1 MLVCDC
7 GTFDRRHDYGC
18 HGWRRPATRDGIRGA
33 NRRAVANPGPYTGPL
48 APDPWGWGARGIT
61 NPDKETQR

>member
-7 GTFDRRHDYGC
+7 GTTDKRHDYGC
-18 HGWRRPATRDGIRGA
+18 DGWRQPETPAAHHKPHVFQPRT
-33 NRRAVANPGPYTGPL
+33 NL
-48 APDPWGWGARGIT
+48 PDPWGWPARGIP

>member
-7 GTFDRRHDYGC
+7 GTFDRRHEYGC
-18 HGWRRPATRDGIRGA
+18 QGWRERETPPATFPSWALEARLDS
-33 NRRAVANPGPYTGPL
+33 TD
-48 APDPWGWGARGIT
+48 DPWGWAARGIT

>member
-18 HGWRRPATRDGIRGA
+18 KGWRERETPA
-33 NRRAVANPGPYTGPL
+33 AVHAPHVTQPRL
-48 APDPWGWGARGIT
+48 DVPDPWGWAARGIT

>member
-18 HGWRRPATRDGIRGA
+18 KGWREPETPAATFPSWALEARLDS
-33 NRRAVANPGPYTGPL
+33 TD
-48 APDPWGWGARGIT
+48 DPWGWAARGIT